1 MKLTIAKIGDN
12 KTVSFANE
20 ELIRL
25 IKTMDSSVVLD
36 VRKYDSYDEG
46 VKNALW
52 VGLGFTE

>member
-12 KTVSFANE
+12 KTVSFATD

-36 VRKYDSYDEG
+36 VRKYDSYD
-46 VKNALW
+46 
-52 VGLGFTE
+52 